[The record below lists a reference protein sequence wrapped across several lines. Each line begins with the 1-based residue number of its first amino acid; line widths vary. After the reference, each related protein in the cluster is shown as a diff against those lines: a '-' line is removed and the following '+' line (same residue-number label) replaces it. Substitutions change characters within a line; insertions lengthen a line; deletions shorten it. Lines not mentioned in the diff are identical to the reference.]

1 MKKLLLLILGGL
13 LCCNMLQAQFL
24 LLDDFE
30 GHGPLS
36 GRWTYYAGANA
47 TGNVLF
53 NVPNPAPSSI
63 NPSSHVAK
71 FTKDTTCF
79 EYMSAS
85 CGLTTTF
92 DLSGGGVFK
101 MLVYSN
107 VREEVMFKL
116 QPGNDYTKAVF
127 FTYKIKNLNQWEE
140 ATFNFSSVANRTDFN
155 RIAVQFIDG
164 RKANGILYFDL
175 VQAPNPINLTFRN
188 TSIPM
193 GQEHGAVIPVEVN
206 GAVFNDTLLQSNWN
220 AENLPPGVSI
230 GNIQR
235 MNDTIANIVL
245 AGNSPANYSRTVL
258 KLTVAGQEVDGAN
271 VTSYAVKG
279 NAIFDGN
286 PNWTMIYNDEF
297 NIDGLPDRSKWT
309 VDPKPKAWINGEQ
322 QVYTDTTHDNA
333 RVRNGDLV
341 ITGKRDFPNG
351 GTTDPWSSARVIS
364 QNKMDFLYGKVE
376 VRAKLPKARGS
387 WPAIWMMPTS
397 SVYGGWPKSGEIDIL
412 EHIGNQLGRV
422 MSTVHTENNNWQ
434 NNGHL
439 SGYRMFPDAHTNY
452 HTYSL
457 EWSPDSLVFTFDSL
471 HIYTYRNPHTDW
483 KDWPFDQKFHII
495 LNLAIGG
502 GMGGTIVQAD
512 WPDSMNVDYV
522 RVYQKGL
529 GTPYPDTVIVTPANQ
544 LVLEGKTLQYTAK
557 VLDQNGHVMNLS
569 PQWSITG
576 AGNTISSGGLA
587 TLDTSGIITATA
599 VQDTISVSG
608 SAYVNVRTPNYK
620 LIPARIEAEAFDNSN
635 SCCTEPTQD
644 TSGTVNVSYIGKG
657 TWFEYDIDVPDTNKY
672 RLQLRAAVSTAT
684 SANIYL
690 DTVLLATVKM
700 PASGGWQKWI
710 TVSSPK
716 IRFREG
722 KQTIRIVS
730 NASGWNYNWLRIVDA
745 DSVVVSSVAV
755 TPDSV
760 TLKNGETQQ
769 YSAKAFD
776 QRGDIVSFTP
786 EWKLRNGDTVNAID
800 QQGLFTAGDS
810 TGWFMVKARDEGVT
824 GTAMV
829 KVVPVPVLTRV
840 AISPRSATV
849 PVDASQSF
857 SITGYDQFDSIMPI
871 PAQSAWAVTGARNR
885 VSAAGVFTAG
895 DSIGTFMVTFA
906 SGAAKD
912 TVYATTAY
920 TCTVNDHY
928 EAESASSVA
937 GGSSLQACTD
947 VGGGQNYTNLAS
959 GHRFTY
965 SNLNVPSQ
973 SKYTFRIRV
982 STTYPAEMRLVHNSQ
997 TYASIKIPNTSGKWV
1012 TISDTVHLPALTT
1025 MNITVGSGSP
1035 KFNWFRIENCA
1046 PEIVRLDMSPDTVDV
1061 TSGNAQPFI
1070 LMAYDS
1076 SNTPVMLPATQWTTT
1091 GANNTI
1097 SPTGMFNAG
1106 ATTGSYTVTAAL
1118 RGLSVS
1124 ALVNVVTSTC
1134 TINNK
1139 REAESF
1145 STRHAGP
1152 YLQPCTDVGGGQ
1164 NFAGLAV
1171 GHWFSYDNLNVP
1183 AAGVYTVSVRVNSTA
1198 AGQIGI
1204 GYSGVTFG
1212 LIDVPNT
1219 GGTWQTVRDTITLP
1233 ASANITVSVKA
1244 GTFKYNWFSI
1254 DNCSA
1259 IPAESAPLLAV
1270 ASKIPLPQPEEKRPQ
1285 AVRAYPNP
1293 VLGNVTIDLPEG
1305 FRTATLFDMQGRVI
1319 RQWGIRPGETR
1330 LVKDLGFLKG
1340 GFYLIR
1346 LEGTGKTEMIRI
1358 VKQ

>member
-1 MKKLLLLILGGL
+1 MKKLLLLLLGGL
-13 LCCNMLQAQFL
+13 LCCNMLHAQFL
-24 LLDDFE
+24 LMDDFE
-30 GHGPLS
+30 GNGPCS
-36 GRWTYYAGANA
+36 GRWTYYAGPGA

-53 NVPNPAPSSI
+53 NVPNPAPSSV
-63 NPSSHVAK
+63 NPSAHVAK

-85 CGLTTTF
+85 CGLSETF
-92 DLSGGGVFK
+92 DLSGAAVFK

-127 FTYKIKNLNQWEE
+127 FTYKVKNVNQWEE
-140 ATFNFSSVANRTDFN
+140 ATFNFSSVANRTDFD

-175 VQAPNPINLTFRN
+175 VQAPNPISLTFVN
-188 TSIPM
+188 TSILM
-193 GQEHGAVIPVEVN
+193 GQEDGVVIPVKLTQ
-206 GAVFNDTLLQSNWN
+206 AVFNDTLLRSNWN
-220 AENLPPGVSI
+220 AENLPPGVTI
-230 GNIQR
+230 GDVQR
-235 MNDTIANIVL
+235 VDDTTANVVL
-245 AGNSPANYSRTVL
+245 AGNSPANYSRTAL
-258 KLTVAGQEVDGAN
+258 KLTVAGQEVDSAN
-271 VTSYAVKG
+271 TPSYTVKG

-297 NIDGLPDRSKWT
+297 NVDGVPDRSKWT
-309 VDPKPKAWINGEQ
+309 VDPKPKGWINGEQ

-341 ITGKRDFPNG
+341 ITGKKDFPNG
-351 GTTDPWSSARVIS
+351 VSTEPWSSARVIS

-387 WPAIWMMPTS
+387 WPTIWMMPTS
-397 SVYGGWPKSGEIDIL
+397 SVYGGWPKSGEIDIM

-422 MSTVHTENNNWQ
+422 MSTVHTQNSNWT
-434 NNGHL
+434 NGGHL
-439 SGYRMFPDAHTNY
+439 TGSRNFADAHTAY

-457 EWSPDSLVFTFDSL
+457 EWSPDSLAFTFDSL
-471 HIYTYRNPHTDW
+471 HVYTYVNPHTDW

-502 GMGGTIVQAD
+502 GMGGTIVESD

-544 LVLEGKTLQYTAK
+544 LVLAGKSLQYTAK
-557 VLDQNGHVMNLS
+557 VLDQNGHVMDLS

-576 AGNTISSGGLA
+576 AGNTITSDGLA
-587 TLDTSGIITATA
+587 TLDTSGVITATA
-599 VQDTISVSG
+599 AQDTISVSG
-608 SAYVNVRTPNYK
+608 SAYVNVRTPDYK
-620 LIPARIEAEAFDNSN
+620 PIPARIEAEAFDNSN

-657 TWFEYDIDVPDTNKY
+657 TWFDYDIEVPEGDRY
-672 RLQLRAAVSTAT
+672 RVQLRAAVSAAT
-684 SANIYL
+684 SASIYL
-690 DTVLLATVKM
+690 DTVLLATVKL

-716 IRFREG
+716 IRLKRG
-722 KQTIRIVS
+722 KQTIRVFS
-730 NASGWNYNWLRIVDA
+730 NASGWNFNWLRIVDA
-745 DSVVVSSVAV
+745 DSVVVTNVAV

-760 TLKNGETQQ
+760 TLENGQTQR

-776 QRGDIVSFTP
+776 QHGDIVSFTP
-786 EWKLRNGDTVNAID
+786 EWKLRIGDTVNTID
-800 QQGLFTAGDS
+800 QQGMFTAGDA
-810 TGWFMVKARDEGVT
+810 TGWFMVKARDEGAT

-840 AISPRSATV
+840 VISPRSATV

-857 SITGYDQFDSIMPI
+857 SITGYDQFDSIMPV
-871 PAQSAWAVTGARNR
+871 PAQSGWAVTGSRNR
-885 VSAAGVFTAG
+885 VSTSGVFTAG

-906 SGAAKD
+906 SGVAKD

-928 EAESASSVA
+928 EAESATSVA
-937 GGSSLQACTD
+937 GGSVLQTCTD
-947 VGGGQNYTNLAS
+947 VGGGLNYVNLAS

-965 SNLNVPSQ
+965 SNLNVPSE

-982 STTYPAEMRLVHNSQ
+982 STTYPAEMRLVYNGE
-997 TYASIKIPNTSGKWV
+997 TYGAIKIPNTSGKWTTV
-1012 TISDTVHLPALTT
+1012 SDTVHLPALTT

-1035 KFNWFRIENCA
+1035 KFNWFSLENCA
-1046 PEIVRLDMSPDTVDV
+1046 PEIVRLDMTPDTVDV

-1070 LMAYDS
+1070 LTAYDS
-1076 SNTPVMLPATQWTTT
+1076 SDNPVMLPPTQWIVT
-1091 GANNTI
+1091 GVNNTI
-1097 SPTGMFNAG
+1097 SPTGLFTAG
-1106 ATTGSYTVTAAL
+1106 STAGSYTVTAAL
-1118 RGLSVS
+1118 RGFSVS
-1124 ALVNVVTSTC
+1124 SLVNVVTSAC

-1139 REAESF
+1139 HEAEAF
-1145 STRHAGP
+1145 TTRHAGP
-1152 YLQPCTDVGGGQ
+1152 WLQTCTDAGGGL

-1171 GHWFSYDNLNVP
+1171 GHWFSYDNLHVP

-1198 AGQIGI
+1198 AAQIGI

-1212 LIDVPNT
+1212 LIDIPNT

-1233 ASANITVSVKA
+1233 ASSKITLSVKA

-1254 DNCSA
+1254 DNCNA
-1259 IPAESAPLLAV
+1259 VPAETAPLPAV
-1270 ASKIPLPQPEEKRPQ
+1270 SMTQPKEKRT
-1285 AVRAYPNP
+1285 RAARVYPNP
-1293 VLGNVTIDLPEG
+1293 VSGNITIDLPEG
-1305 FRTATLFDMQGRVI
+1305 FRTASLMDVQGRII
-1319 RQWGIRPGETR
+1319 RLWTIRPDETR
-1330 LVKDLGFLKG
+1330 FVKDLGFLKG
-1340 GFYLIR
+1340 GFYLIK
-1346 LEGTGKTEMIRI
+1346 LEGTGKTEVLRI